1 MRIAERVENGESSS
15 SLVLRLEHWVGQQV
29 CEKVD
34 LCRLTFNIKSP
45 KINIICIKFIEKL
58 NLRKCYTKSSKFHSA
73 RWRVDFNIGAEGAL
87 ARQNFNWARKAHWR
101 VHFNIGAYGAL
112 ARQIMLLAR
121 VGAYGASW
129 RVWRV
134 WRVGASFSRLL
145 FGKLRHYRPFLG
157 DFLKIYFLCN

>member
-15 SLVLRLEHWVGQQV
+15 PLVLRLEHWVGQQV

-87 ARQNFNWARKAHWR
+87 ARQNFNWARVGASILILARKARWR
-101 VHFNIGAYGAL
+101 VKLCFWRGRVGAL
-112 ARQIMLLAR
+112 ARKARHLADSNSCLP
-121 VGAYGASW
+121 V
-129 RVWRV
+129 
-134 WRVGASFSRLL
+134 
-145 FGKLRHYRPFLG
+145 
-157 DFLKIYFLCN
+157 